1 MSIDNL
7 RIGKTYFLRNY
18 GETSSFLVMESTG
31 ESDFKLKDLLT
42 MEVYLLS
49 DLLKY
54 GVGNDFDL
62 YELD

>member
-7 RIGKTYFLRNY
+7 RIGKTYFLRNH
-18 GETSSFLVMESTG
+18 GETSSFLVMETIG
-31 ESDFKLKDLLT
+31 KDDFRLKDLLT
-42 MEVYLLS
+42 MEMYLLS

-62 YELD
+62 HEIN